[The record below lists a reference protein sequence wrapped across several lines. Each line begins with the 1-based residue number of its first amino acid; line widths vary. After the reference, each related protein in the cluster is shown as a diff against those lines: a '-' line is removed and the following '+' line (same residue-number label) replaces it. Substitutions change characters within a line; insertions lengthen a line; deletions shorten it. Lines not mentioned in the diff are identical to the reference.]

1 MDRQEAAMNESTILR
16 LNGDWSLVATLV
28 VSLGLAGLAWWLYWR
43 ESRTR
48 KGVLRWLLPTLRS
61 LAILW
66 LLLMLAGPVLHHRQ
80 VIGELARVMFFVDVS
95 QSMSVTDQQMPA
107 SRKLLYAQQ
116 AGWLPPGK
124 LDTVLVDGAEALA
137 RAKRHI
143 TGTQAE
149 WPNDR
154 LKEQAK
160 LVLQDLEDA
169 AKCLATVRPES
180 WKVDT
185 GMRDRFKNELLN
197 QATELTKRDI
207 GNDVDRFLNDL
218 FRLQDPASRWEQEFM
233 KNLNVHAEKMTGDAS
248 SRAATAKYDT
258 LPRYKRVESL
268 LLDGSES
275 LVSRLSVQHHLEV
288 HNLGA
293 NKSEMLWWPE
303 SEQAISTSL
312 NFTPKFGSTD
322 LNSSVRTRLEAVKD
336 DERVAVVVLSD
347 GQHNNGP
354 TPVQLA
360 KLLGTKKTPIYVV
373 GIGSANHPQDLAVLE
388 VKVPETVYQDSSVKG
403 SLEIKDDAAPG
414 QQFTVKIEYQGTTL
428 WEKNFITEQRGLRSI
443 AFDFPIKGIVG
454 TEMQKLDRDIKFSSL
469 PLNLQVSVSTVKD
482 ERDTGNNNSV
492 MRFSAITERPKVLF
506 MDGRPRWEFRYLRNL
521 MERDQKWDVN
531 NLLAGVGGEQVKWVR
546 GKLPGQFPPD
556 KETLFSYALIIFGDL
571 PQNTFTPNE
580 LEWMREF
587 VEQRG
592 GGILFVDGPRYPL
605 RDYLT
610 TPLKTLL
617 PVEWRGAALEGS
629 SLKQTFVAS
638 GTLEGAFSLAGDP
651 ERNKEIWAGLQV
663 PRWAAGSESL
673 PGSETILEI
682 SDASRKADSIV
693 YRRVGA
699 GRVLYNGIEETWR
712 WRYEVGDI
720 HHQKFWNQAAKWV
733 MEAPFPVQDKH
744 IARDSGAMTYAPG
757 DTAEIRVRVR
767 DSQGR
772 LKLDAKA
779 EAQLYKDG
787 RKVATVAL
795 SADGNTGGV
804 LRGRTA
810 ALEEGEYEVRVSTT
824 ELPDSEIKVRSN
836 FTVKP
841 QGAGEMAQLHCD
853 EELLQQLAFHSGGT
867 YLREEEIGRLAELLR
882 PLSQGRVVESET
894 ILWQSWWWF
903 VPLVLLLTLEWVL
916 RKRSGMV

>member
-1 MDRQEAAMNESTILR
+1 MNDSTVLR
-16 LNGDWSLVATLV
+16 LNGDWSLAATLV
-28 VSLGLAGLAWWLYWR
+28 LSLAMAGLAWWLYWR
-43 ESRTR
+43 ESRKR
-48 KGVLRWLLPTLRS
+48 KGMLRWFLPTLRS
-61 LAILW
+61 LAIFW
-66 LLLMLAGPVLHHRQ
+66 LLFMLAGPVLHNRQ
-80 VIGELARVMFFVDVS
+80 VIGELARVIFFVDVS

-124 LDTVLVDGAEALA
+124 LDNVLVEGTEALA
-137 RAKRHI
+137 RTRQHI
-143 TGTQAE
+143 INTQAE

-154 LKEQAK
+154 LREQAK
-160 LVLQDLEDA
+160 LVLKDLEEA
-169 AKCLATVRPES
+169 ATALATVRPEN
-180 WKVDT
+180 WKVDQ
-185 GMRDRFKNELLN
+185 GQRDRFKNELIN
-197 QATELTKRDI
+197 PATELSKRDI

-218 FRLQDPASRWEQEFM
+218 YRLQDPAARWEQEFS
-233 KNLNVHAEKMTGDAS
+233 KYLNAHAEKMTGDAS

-275 LVSRLSVQHHLEV
+275 LVSRLSVQHRLEV

-293 NKSEMLWWPE
+293 TKSEMLWWPE
-303 SEQAISTSL
+303 SEQALSTAL
-312 NFTPKFGSTD
+312 NFTPKTGSTD
-322 LNSSVRTRLEAVKD
+322 LNSGIRTRLESVKD
-336 DERVAVVVLSD
+336 NERLAVVLVSD

-360 KLLGTKKTPIYVV
+360 KLMGTKKMPMYVV
-373 GIGSANHPQDLAVLE
+373 GIGSAVHPQDLAVLE
-388 VKVPETVYQDSSVKG
+388 VKVPDTVYQEASVKG
-403 SLEIKDDAAPG
+403 SIELKDDASPG
-414 QQFTVKIEYQGTTL
+414 QQFTVKIEHQGTTL
-428 WEKNFITEQRGLRSI
+428 WEKNLVTEQRGLRSI

-469 PLNLQVSVSTVKD
+469 PLNLNVTVSTVRD
-482 ERDTGNNNSV
+482 ERDTGNNSSV

-521 MERDQKWDVN
+521 MERDQKWEVN
-531 NLLAGVGGEQVKWVR
+531 NLLAGAGGEQIRWVR

-556 KETLFSYALIIFGDL
+556 KETLFGYSLIIFGDL
-571 PQNTFTPNE
+571 PLNTFTPNE
-580 LEWMREF
+580 LEWMHEF

-592 GGILFVDGPRYPL
+592 GGIIFIDGPRHPL
-605 RDYLT
+605 RDYIA

-617 PVEWRGAALEGS
+617 PVEWRGSPLEGMT
-629 SLKQTFVAS
+629 LRQTFVAS
-638 GTLEGAFSLAGDP
+638 GPLEGAFSLAGDP
-651 ERNKEIWAGLQV
+651 ERNREIWAGLQP
-663 PRWAAGSESL
+663 PRWAAGSEAL
-673 PGSETILEI
+673 PGSETVLEI
-682 SDASRKADSIV
+682 SDGTRKADSIV

-699 GRVLYNGIEETWR
+699 GRTLYSGIEETWR
-712 WRYEVGDI
+712 WRYEVGDL

-744 IARDSGAMTYAPG
+744 VALDSGAMTYAPG

-767 DSQGR
+767 DNQGR
-772 LKLDAKA
+772 LRLDAKA
-779 EAQLYKDG
+779 QAQLFKDG
-787 RKVATVAL
+787 KKVATVAL
-795 SADGNTGGV
+795 SADGNSSGV

-810 ALEEGEYEVRVSTT
+810 ELEEGDYEVRVSTAD
-824 ELPDSEIKVRSN
+824 LPDSDIKVRST

-867 YLREEEIGRLAELLR
+867 YLREEEIGRLADLLK
-882 PLSQGRVVESET
+882 PLSQGRVEESET

-916 RKRSGMV
+916 RKRSGMI